1 MRHEIRNELIHN
13 EWNRIDSKRVES
25 SRNETEQQCEGG
37 AAVVVAFK
45 STEKET
51 GTHEPSERSG
61 QKLATTDTPSSSGSL
76 HHEDITIANDNPKS

>member
-1 MRHEIRNELIHN
+1 MRGELLLLLL
-13 EWNRIDSKRVES
+13 SRVP
-25 SRNETEQQCEGG
+25 
-37 AAVVVAFK
+37 K
-45 STEKET
+45 KET